1 MNFFAALDDSD
12 DEIEEIAPQKEV
24 SYHKN
29 TVTSKKLNGKSS
41 SIEPVV
47 GPSRSEQR
55 RQQDRAKKSSSGR
68 SAPREG
74 KRAYERR
81 SGTGRGREIKKSGGG
96 ARNWGSDKNDARSA
110 QGLVFEGDS
119 REEEENMQSGDT
131 DLAPEKNGNTS
142 DAVDGDEPPQGREED
157 KTMTYDEYL
166 KGRDA
171 KRIESDAFKPL
182 VTKDF
187 DDNEFAG
194 LTVKEKPKEEEE
206 TYIATGNRVKQPK
219 KKKNIKTK
227 DEIVPS
233 FRVQESNN
241 PRRRRE
247 NKDKDKQ
254 RHSGTNSRGVRR
266 YNGDNRRNSR
276 GVNKNDRTKQVELNV
291 ADMSSFPTL

>member
-1 MNFFAALDDSD
+1 MGS
-12 DEIEEIAPQKEV
+12 
-24 SYHKN
+24 
-29 TVTSKKLNGKSS
+29 SKAGRS
-41 SIEPVV
+41 
-47 GPSRSEQR
+47 GGSRSER
-55 RQQDRAKKSSSGR
+55 ERQ
-68 SAPREG
+68 APRDG
-74 KRAYERR
+74 KRAYDKR

-110 QGLVFEGDS
+110 QGLVFEGYS
-119 REEEENMQSGDT
+119 REDEGKMQSGDA

-182 VTKDF
+182 VTKGF

-194 LTVKEKPKEEEE
+194 LTVKEKPKEGEE

-219 KKKNIKTK
+219 KKKIIKSK
-227 DEIVPS
+227 DEIMPS

-254 RHSGTNSRGVRR
+254 RHSGTNSRGGARR
-266 YNGDNRRNSR
+266 YNGDNRRNNR